1 MHVEC
6 ERKIYK
12 LFHTRE
18 SKLYAFFGVR
28 SFVLSLIGI
37 FVPIFI
43 LKQGFSILELIY
55 FYAFYY
61 SFSVLAVIISLKL
74 FEKLGY
80 PKMFVLSSFFY
91 FLFFS
96 LFPNVHSLPEL
107 MGIGIF
113 CSLAVS
119 FFWIPFNIL
128 FAKAKEDK
136 LKVAC
141 KQNVTGIIATALA
154 PLVGGIL
161 ATMLPNYILFYFSA
175 FTFILAPLALFKHER
190 IKHRRD
196 GKKISITLEK
206 IKRYR
211 IFVYEGFLKIST
223 FIAWPLFIYFLFSSI
238 SVVGLVKTLTNL
250 VIVILSVKIVHWV
263 KGSKERLL
271 DFSNKLYS
279 STLFLRPLAFTYF
292 LAFTVSLLIGF
303 GTTIFNIAY
312 NAFFYEKLSK
322 KIAKEFLFIRELLL
336 SLGRVIA
343 LSLFGILM
351 YFKVDPILALTVL
364 LILGSISAYYLKEI
378 RDI

>member
-1 MHVEC
+1 
-6 ERKIYK
+6 
-12 LFHTRE
+12 
-18 SKLYAFFGVR
+18 
-28 SFVLSLIGI
+28 
-37 FVPIFI
+37 
-43 LKQGFSILELIY
+43 
-55 FYAFYY
+55 
-61 SFSVLAVIISLKL
+61 
-74 FEKLGY
+74 
-80 PKMFVLSSFFY
+80 
-91 FLFFS
+91 
-96 LFPNVHSLPEL
+96 
-107 MGIGIF
+107 
-113 CSLAVS
+113 LAVS

-161 ATMLPNYILFYFSA
+161 ATTLPNYILFYFSA
-175 FTFILAPLALFKHER
+175 FAFILAPLALFKHER

-196 GKKISITLEK
+196 GKKINITLEK

-279 STLFLRPLAFTYF
+279 STLFLRPLAFTYL

-336 SLGRVIA
+336 SLGRIIA

-351 YFKVDPILALTVL
+351 YFKADPILALTVL

>member
-18 SKLYAFFGVR
+18 SKLYAFFGIR
-28 SFVLSLIGI
+28 SFVLSLVGI

-43 LKQGFSILELIY
+43 LKQGFSVLELIY

-61 SFSVLAVIISLKL
+61 SFNVISIAISLNL

-80 PKMFVLSSFFY
+80 PKMFALSSFFY

-96 LFPNVHSLPEL
+96 LFPNAHSLPQL
-107 MGIGIF
+107 MGLAIL
-113 CSLAVS
+113 CSLAVT
-119 FFWIPFNIL
+119 FFWAPFNIL

-141 KQNVTGIIATALA
+141 KQNVTGEIATALA

-161 ATMLPNYILFYFSA
+161 ATMLPNHILFYSSA
-175 FTFILAPLALFKHER
+175 LALILAPLALFKHER
-190 IKHRRD
+190 IKH
-196 GKKISITLEK
+196 KKDDKKLRLSLEE

-211 IFVYEGFLKIST
+211 IFLGEGFLKVST

-238 SVVGLVKTLTNL
+238 SVVGLVKTITNL
-250 VIVILSVKIVHWV
+250 VMVILSIKIVHWV
-263 KGSKERLL
+263 KGNKEHLL

-279 STLFLRPLAFTYF
+279 STLFLRPLALTYL

-312 NAFFYEKLSK
+312 NAFFYEKLSR

-336 SLGRVIA
+336 TLGRITA

-351 YFKVDPILALTVL
+351 YFRVDLILTLAVL
-364 LILGSISAYYLKEI
+364 LILGSVSAYHLKKIREI
-378 RDI
+378 